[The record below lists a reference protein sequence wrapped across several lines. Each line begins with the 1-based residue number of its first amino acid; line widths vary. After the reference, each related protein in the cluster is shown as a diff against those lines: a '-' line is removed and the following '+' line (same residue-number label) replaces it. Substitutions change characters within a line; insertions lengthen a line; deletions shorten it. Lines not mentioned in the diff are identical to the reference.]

1 MMKDTDKL
9 SAGLALTRRQMLG
22 SVGAAAGA
30 ATVLS
35 AAPWASVQAEVEK
48 MKEEGWEAHPCACN
62 VCGGY
67 CGLLAMHKKGTEVSR
82 ETVRIMP
89 NPSHPQRGCCARG
102 AGAMWTWDHPLR
114 LRKPMKRVGERG
126 EGKFQEISWDQ
137 ALTEIAQRVKAIVEK
152 DGERA
157 ISMTTHNFKGQLS
170 WLQAGIGTPNL
181 IMHSS
186 TCNSASIGGRRWV
199 FGKGF
204 DGAGKLEP
212 DYENCRFLLLIG
224 RTLNCA
230 IGVHSVVSRA
240 RAEKGTRVVFV
251 DPRMPEGALTGSKWI
266 GIRPGTDGALLEA
279 MLNIAIQEKL
289 ADFAFLAK
297 HTNAGYLVNVAD
309 MKPVTE
315 AMLKADGRADYYAVR
330 DEATGEIRFQGLK
343 RNDKGEVEGFDEDAS
358 TKPDIYFAGSIT
370 DKDGKPLD
378 VKTSFQFLAEEV
390 AKYTPEKA
398 AQLTGIPEAEIVK
411 LTHDFFEMRGVAD
424 DGWYSAR
431 NGNDSEV
438 YALICILNCFV
449 GQLDRKGG
457 FIVTQGGGLKMP
469 GASFDAGKGQGK
481 SPTGKSWKVEGGEKK
496 PLDKVLFPE
505 SSGTYSAIFDAIKTG
520 KPYPIRAAFIT
531 GTTMFHREA
540 NSNRL
545 AEALKA
551 LDLVVVQD
559 ILPHEVCDY
568 ADYVLPCTFFL
579 EWHEYAGVKWARDG
593 YVQFNDAGINPPKD
607 CDAREEIWQFC
618 EIVRR
623 AWPERAAERLG
634 YEKEIKTREEFKQWY
649 HGMIDKAWDKWVAGL
664 NEKKPGEGDRVA
676 KDVKEQGWA
685 LVKAKAYDVYPYK
698 KPVGTPTG
706 KPELLSFYVATKYQE
721 KGLHPVP
728 QYFIAKGAYTLPK
741 PNSNEF
747 YLVSGKD
754 SSSCSGVALFAR
766 PTQFVG
772 DRSVWMNPVDAAR
785 LGINNGDM
793 IELEGIDNGVKGK
806 SKVKLT
812 NRVTQG
818 SLFVYGFSGGVR
830 TKTLKDSRYEWV
842 REGIN
847 SHWFCTGY
855 QEPVV
860 GGLSNN
866 TSVRVKR
873 V

>member
-1 MMKDTDKL
+1 MKDTDKMGVSL
-9 SAGLALTRRQMLG
+9 SLTRRQMLG
-22 SVGAAAGA
+22 TVGAAAGA

-35 AAPWASVQAEVEK
+35 AAPWASVQAEVDK
-48 MKEEGWEAHPCACN
+48 LKEEGWEAHPCACN

-67 CGLLAMHKKGTEVSR
+67 CGLLALHKKGTAVSR

-137 ALTEIAQRVKAIVEK
+137 ALTEIAQKLKEIVEK

-157 ISMTTHNFKGQLS
+157 VSMTTHNFKGQLS

-186 TCNSASIGGRRWV
+186 TCNSASIMGRRYV

-212 DYENCRFLLLIG
+212 DYENCHFLLLIG

-251 DPRMPEGALTGSKWI
+251 DPRMPEGALTGSRWMP
-266 GIRPGTDGALLEA
+266 IRPGTDAALVQGL
-279 MLNIAIQEKL
+279 LNVAIADGL
-289 ADFAFLAK
+289 ADFEFLAK
-297 HTNAGYLVNVAD
+297 YTNAGYLVSAD
-309 MKPVTE
+309 QKPVTE
-315 AMLKADGRADYYAVR
+315 AMLKSGGRDNYYAVR
-330 DEATGEIRFQGLK
+330 DSASGEIRFQGMK
-343 RNDKGEVEGFDEDAS
+343 TNDAGEFAGFDEDPT
-358 TKPDIYFAGSIT
+358 TKVDLNFAGTVTDVMGNPLEVRTCYSI
-370 DKDGKPLD
+370 
-378 VKTSFQFLAEEV
+378 LAEQV
-390 AKYTPEKA
+390 SQFAPEKVSTI
-398 AQLTGIPEAEIVK
+398 TGIPAAEIVQ
-411 LTHDFFEMRGVAD
+411 LAHDFFTQGGVAD

-431 NGNDSEV
+431 NGNDSEA
-438 YALICILNCFV
+438 YALICLLNVFA
-449 GQLDRKGG
+449 GNLDRKGG
-457 FIVTQGGGLKMP
+457 FVVTQGAGMKGVS
-469 GASFDAGKGQGK
+469 ASFDSGKGQGK
-481 SPTGKSWKVEGGEKK
+481 SPTGKTWKVEGGEKK
-496 PLDKVLFPE
+496 ALDKVLYPE
-505 SSGTYSAIFDAIKTG
+505 SSGTYSAIFDAIHTG
-520 KPYPIRAAFIT
+520 KPYPVRATFIT
-531 GTTMFHREA
+531 GSTMFHREA
-540 NSNRL
+540 NSDRL
-545 AEALKA
+545 AKALKA

-559 ILPHEVCDY
+559 ILPHEVMDY

-579 EWHEYAGVKWARDG
+579 EWHEYAGVKWHING
-593 YVQFNDAGINPPKD
+593 NVQFNDAGIDPPKD

-634 YEKEIKTREEFKQWY
+634 YEKELKTREEFKQWY
-649 HGMIDKAWDKWVAGL
+649 YGMVDKAWKKFIDEL
-664 NEKKPGEGDRVA
+664 NSKKPGEGDRVQA
-676 KDVKEQGWA
+676 DIEKQGWSC
-685 LVKAKAYDVYPYK
+685 VKKKAFDVYPYK
-698 KPVGTPTG
+698 KAFGTMTG

-721 KGLHPVP
+721 KGLHPAP
-728 QYFIAKGAYTLPK
+728 QYFIPEGAYTLPK

-754 SSSCSGVALFAR
+754 SSSSSGVAMFAR
-766 PTQFVG
+766 PTRFVG
-772 DRSVWMNPVDAAR
+772 DRSVWMNPVDGER
-785 LGINNGDM
+785 LGIANGDT
-793 IELEGIDNGVKGK
+793 IELEGLDTGVKGQA
-806 SKVKLT
+806 KVKLT
-812 NRVTQG
+812 NRVMAG
-818 SLFVYGFSGGVR
+818 CLFALGFSGGVR
-830 TKTLKDSRYEWV
+830 TKTLKDQSYNWV

-855 QEPVV
+855 REPVV
-860 GGLSNN
+860 GSVSNN